1 MKNLKIISEVL
12 ETTKVKLKYNS
23 KLEDFVWDSMSQIK
37 LLTIINKKF
46 KKNVDLKKL
55 KKIKMVNDLDKL
67 INDTIAKKR
76 KIFLLEDRVKLQLS
90 YLKY

>member
-23 KLEDFVWDSMSQIK
+23 KLEDFIWDSMSQIK

-46 KKNVDLKKL
+46 KKNIDLKKL

-67 INDTIAKKR
+67 INDTIAKK
-76 KIFLLEDRVKLQLS
+76 
-90 YLKY
+90 

>member
-46 KKNVDLKKL
+46 KKKCRLKEI
-55 KKIKMVNDLDKL
+55 KKNKNGK
-67 INDTIAKKR
+67 
-76 KIFLLEDRVKLQLS
+76 
-90 YLKY
+90 

>member
-1 MKNLKIISEVL
+1 M
-12 ETTKVKLKYNS
+12 KLKYNS

-46 KKNVDLKKL
+46 KKNIDLKKL

-67 INDTIAKKR
+67 INDTIAKK
-76 KIFLLEDRVKLQLS
+76 
-90 YLKY
+90 

>member
-55 KKIKMVNDLDKL
+55 KKIKMKNDLDKL
-67 INDTIAKKR
+67 INDTIAKK
-76 KIFLLEDRVKLQLS
+76 
-90 YLKY
+90 

>member
-37 LLTIINKKF
+37 LLTIIKKKF

-67 INDTIAKKR
+67 INDTIAKK
-76 KIFLLEDRVKLQLS
+76 
-90 YLKY
+90 

>member
-12 ETTKVKLKYNS
+12 ETTKTKLKYNS
-23 KLEDFVWDSMSQIK
+23 KLEDFIWDSMSQIK

-46 KKNVDLKKL
+46 KKDIDLKKL

-67 INDTIAKKR
+67 INDTIAKK
-76 KIFLLEDRVKLQLS
+76 
-90 YLKY
+90 

>member
-37 LLTIINKKF
+37 LLTIINKKI

-55 KKIKMVNDLDKL
+55 KKIKMLNDLDKL
-67 INDTIAKKR
+67 INDTIAKK
-76 KIFLLEDRVKLQLS
+76 
-90 YLKY
+90 

>member
-46 KKNVDLKKL
+46 KKNIDLKKL

-67 INDTIAKKR
+67 INDTIAKK
-76 KIFLLEDRVKLQLS
+76 
-90 YLKY
+90 

>member
-46 KKNVDLKKL
+46 KKN
-55 KKIKMVNDLDKL
+55 
-67 INDTIAKKR
+67 
-76 KIFLLEDRVKLQLS
+76 
-90 YLKY
+90 Y

>member
-67 INDTIAKKR
+67 INDTIAKK
-76 KIFLLEDRVKLQLS
+76 
-90 YLKY
+90 